1 MNFFGEKNK
10 MAIIRCPN
18 CKNEISDRAIS
29 CPACGIILQKSEI
42 SSTINI
48 CRECGSELRSDYS
61 FCLNCGC
68 PLDTKSNKSSQPQQI
83 EVINIKPS
91 KTTKKK
97 RKTII
102 ICIILVIAIL
112 TSVALSQ
119 KIKTKNYSET
129 LSSISTLMIEG
140 TTSAEEAGKLIH
152 DVWYNTIFEE
162 FDSLTDEFTM
172 DSDGY
177 KFYDDFNEALSNLFN
192 DYSFSKKLDSIK
204 ENLVSVNSMMK
215 ELNNPPKKYQE
226 AYIILKDFYD
236 AYLELT
242 NLVLNPTGSLQTFT
256 DDFNEA
262 DSKVANA
269 LKKISIYIE

>member
-1 MNFFGEKNK
+1 

-215 ELNNPPKKYQE
+215 ELTNPPKKYQE

-262 DSKVANA
+262 DSKVAND

>member
-1 MNFFGEKNK
+1 
-10 MAIIRCPN
+10 
-18 CKNEISDRAIS
+18 
-29 CPACGIILQKSEI
+29 
-42 SSTINI
+42 
-48 CRECGSELRSDYS
+48 
-61 FCLNCGC
+61 
-68 PLDTKSNKSSQPQQI
+68 
-83 EVINIKPS
+83 
-91 KTTKKK
+91 
-97 RKTII
+97 
-102 ICIILVIAIL
+102 
-112 TSVALSQ
+112 
-119 KIKTKNYSET
+119 
-129 LSSISTLMIEG
+129 MIEG

-215 ELNNPPKKYQE
+215 ELTNPPKKYQE

-242 NLVLNPTGSLQTFT
+242 NLVLNPTGSLQIFT